1 MALVAIAGGVTLVL
15 GLVGIYGV
23 NSYIVS
29 QRTGEIGVCLALG
42 ADPRAVSAVILTLGG
57 RVVIAGAAVGLAA
70 AAAGDRVIESVL
82 YGVGP
87 CDPCVF
93 IATTVLLLGV
103 GLLACWIPARRASRL
118 SPVEALRQE

>member
-1 MALVAIAGGVTLVL
+1 M
-15 GLVGIYGV
+15 
-23 NSYIVS
+23 
-29 QRTGEIGVCLALG
+29 RLALG
-42 ADPRAVSAVILTLGG
+42 ADPRAVSAMILAQGG

-70 AAAGDRVIESVL
+70 AAAGGRVIESVL

-87 CDPCVF
+87 RDPRVF

-103 GLLACWIPARRASRL
+103 GLLTCWIPARRASRL